1 MPYLTR
7 LLYCL
12 LFYLFAV
19 LPSGAIAQKDTI
31 RFGEESSYKSTPGSV
46 SMLPVKGKADFPA
59 ALKDWKE
66 GKFTTPDSRVINI
79 GISRNPYWFHFVV
92 KNENQEDAELI
103 IDIENPRLN
112 HITLYEYGRDSAW
125 LNSETGDFFPFSQR
139 KVKHKNFL
147 FPSVIPPGET
157 RDYFLYVDQVGHTL
171 YLPVSF
177 ISQKTFEDRNSLN
190 YFTDGITYGILLFMS
205 FLSLFFF
212 LSTLHSLY
220 LYYGLYIFSA
230 IGWFL
235 SYFGLGY
242 QYIWYE
248 MPGFSSVG
256 APFFASINLL
266 LNIQICQVLL
276 RVRENNTVLYQIGI
290 VLKALLLLTAL
301 FPIVVNLNSYGFD
314 LNYGYLLVFLTL
326 ILTSLVYLVYVI
338 SVYAFRGSFIAQF
351 YFLASVLKIP
361 SLLNLALFEL
371 GITPGQHNM
380 EEFLQSGIL
389 VEIIILSY
397 AIAKRYTLFKFQTFQ
412 SVIQAQEEERK
423 NFSKELHDGI
433 SNSLTGI
440 KFSIQEIIRKL
451 KGRDDDTIHKLTA
464 VSESIGQVQTEAR
477 NLSHS
482 LMPSYIKNNSFI
494 EIMRLY
500 INGLQHSSLNREGGR
515 TFPVIYFSANKEKV
529 PMQDDM
535 KLHLFRVMQEIIS
548 NMIRHSGATVADV
561 VITVDNKEIV
571 IVTSDNGSGID
582 TDKHG
587 KFGIGLSNISSRI
600 ELLNGKIEFMDT
612 IAEEPGIKP
621 VNGRSHK
628 INKGTTIVI
637 KVPLGKL
644 WNFKSHR
651 YDY

>member
-1 MPYLTR
+1 MLPLV
-7 LLYCL
+7 
-12 LFYLFAV
+12 V
-19 LPSGAIAQKDTI
+19 LAQKDTI
-31 RFGEESSYKSTPGSV
+31 LLGHESSYKSTRGSV
-46 SMLPVKGKADFPA
+46 SMLAVEGKADLSTA
-59 ALKDWKE
+59 MKSWKE
-66 GKFTTPDSRVINI
+66 KRFLTPDSRVINI
-79 GISRNPYWFHFVV
+79 GIARNPYWFHFVV
-92 KNENQEDAELI
+92 RNTNPEDSEILI
-103 IDIENPRLN
+103 EIENPRLN
-112 HITLYEYGRDSAW
+112 YLSIYEQSSDTAILLG
-125 LNSETGDFFPFSQR
+125 ETGDFFLFSHR
-139 KVKHKNFL
+139 PVKHKNFL
-147 FPSVIPPGET
+147 FPTMIPAGES
-157 RDYFLYVDQVGHTL
+157 RDYFLYIDQVGHTL

-177 ISQKTFEDRNSLN
+177 VSRKTFEDRNSFN

-205 FLSLFFF
+205 FLSLFFY
-212 LSTLHSLY
+212 LSTLHSIY

-242 QYIWYE
+242 QYFWYDT
-248 MPGFSSVG
+248 PDLSSLG

-276 RVRENNTVLYQIGI
+276 RVRENNTILFRIGI
-290 VLKALLLLTAL
+290 LLKGMLLLTAF
-301 FPIVVNLNSYGFD
+301 FPMVINLNNYGFG
-314 LNYGYLLVFLTL
+314 LNHGYLVVFLSL
-326 ILTSLVYLVYVI
+326 ILASLVYLVYVI
-338 SVYAFRGSFIAQF
+338 SLYAFRGSFIAQF

-433 SNSLTGI
+433 SNSLTGV
-440 KFSIQEIIRKL
+440 KFSIQDIIRRL
-451 KGRDDDTIHKLTA
+451 RGTDEETTRQLTA
-464 VSESIGQVQTEAR
+464 VSESISLVQSDAR

-482 LMPSYIKNNSFI
+482 LMPSYIKSNSFI

-500 INGLQHSSLNREGGR
+500 IQGLQQSSQNRDTGR
-515 TFPVIYFSANKEKV
+515 TLPVIYFSANREKV
-529 PMQDDM
+529 PMHDDM

-582 TDKHG
+582 TNKDG
-587 KFGIGLSNISSRI
+587 KFGIGLSNILSRI

-612 IAEEPGIKP
+612 IGDEAQGKP
-621 VNGRSHK
+621 MNGK
-628 INKGTTIVI
+628 ANTINKGTTIVI